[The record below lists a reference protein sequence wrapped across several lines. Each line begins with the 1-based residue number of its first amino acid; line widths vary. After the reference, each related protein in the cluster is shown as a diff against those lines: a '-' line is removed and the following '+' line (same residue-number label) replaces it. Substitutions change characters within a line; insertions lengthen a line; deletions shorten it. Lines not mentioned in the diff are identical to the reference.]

1 MLLVRRPRAL
11 YAAFDRFPTRK
22 GASTHIARFAPALF
36 AEYGGGLLYVVGDG
50 LLPLHQV
57 EDDVE
62 VVRFSAPH
70 PNFLDRAVAFGE
82 HLARLLD
89 EAGDGLEVAHFR
101 DPWSG
106 VPILERPRRYA
117 TVFEVNALP
126 SVELPDAFPSIAPRT
141 LAKVRAAEDFCLEAA
156 DRVVTPSRT
165 TRDFLVRRGVPPGK
179 VVVVPNGADAVPPRP
194 RPFEAPE
201 RYLLYFGALQ
211 PWQGI
216 DTLFRAFARLADL
229 DELRL
234 VVCGSARSRPARAAE
249 RLAERLG
256 LGERV
261 VWRWE
266 LPPAELEPW
275 LSNAYVSVAPLR
287 AGARNVEQGCA
298 PLKLL
303 ESLAAGVPV
312 VASDLPPVR
321 EIVTDGVDGRLV
333 APDRPAEL
341 ARALRVLLHVPALR
355 EEMAAAAR
363 RRAATLSWDRSIDLL
378 RNVYRSLRPSAA
390 TPAVTT
396 HRPAEDRHARG
407 TQGAPVPLP

>member
-36 AEYGGGLLYVVGDG
+36 EELGGGLLYVVGDER
-50 LLPLHQV
+50 LPAHQV
-57 EDDVE
+57 EGDVE
-62 VVRFSAPH
+62 IVRFTASH

-89 EAGDGLEVAHFR
+89 EAGEGLEIAHFR

-106 VPILERPRRYA
+106 VPILERPHRYA
-117 TVFEVNALP
+117 TVYEVNALP

-141 LAKVRAAEDFCLEAA
+141 LEKIRAAEDFCLKAA
-156 DRVVTPSRT
+156 DRIVTPSRT
-165 TRDFLVRRGVPPGK
+165 TRDFLARRGVPLAK
-179 VVVVPNGADAVPPRP
+179 VDIVPNGADAVPPRP

-201 RYLLYFGALQ
+201 AYLLYFGALQ
-211 PWQGI
+211 PWQGV
-216 DTLFRAFARLADL
+216 DTLLRAFSRVADL
-229 DELRL
+229 PELRL
-234 VVCGSARSRPARAAE
+234 VVCGSARSRNARALE
-249 RLAERLG
+249 KLAEKLG

-261 VWRWE
+261 LWRWE
-266 LPPAELEPW
+266 LPPSELEPW
-275 LSNAYVSVAPLR
+275 LSNAYLSVAPLK

-298 PLKLL
+298 PLKIL

-321 EIVTDGVDGRLV
+321 EIVTDGVEGKLV

-341 ARALRVLLHVPALR
+341 ARAIRVLLHVPALR
-355 EEMAAAAR
+355 EKMAAAAR
-363 RRAATLSWDRSIDLL
+363 AKAARELSWDRSISLL
-378 RNVYRSLRPSAA
+378 RSVYRSLRPAAA
-390 TPAVTT
+390 TPPVT
-396 HRPAEDRHARG
+396 HRPPEDRHVRG
-407 TQGAPVPLP
+407 TQGAPVPLG